1 MLSKNISLHQTVNF
15 CQIQKRIYYSVFG
28 CFNDCVTTSYFV
40 AMDEQSP
47 HISRRAFNIIN
58 NYGISYHEC
67 TGISVFSLTTD
78 ILTSEYI
85 FINL

>member
-1 MLSKNISLHQTVNF
+1 MFLKLKNNILVSMWLCDH
-15 CQIQKRIYYSVFG
+15 SV
-28 CFNDCVTTSYFV
+28 VR
-40 AMDEQSP
+40 DEQSP

-58 NYGISYHEC
+58 NYCISYHEC

>member
-1 MLSKNISLHQTVNF
+1 MV
-15 CQIQKRIYYSVFG
+15 R
-28 CFNDCVTTSYFV
+28 
-40 AMDEQSP
+40 DEQSP

-58 NYGISYHEC
+58 NYCISYHEC
-67 TGISVFSLTTD
+67 TRISVFSLTTD